1 MKRLLINLKERLR
14 FFRSNPSYSIRSL
27 VRELTLADE
36 RFLGLV
42 TDCSAGRISRFLEEP
57 FGDAEFAEHIRQTR
71 NILGRAAISTADLY
85 AKKVL
90 IQYAIVRALKPELM
104 VETGIANGVSSSY
117 LLLAMQKN
125 CKGHL
130 HSVEIDRSNVLLDG
144 RDPGWIVPESL
155 RLRWSIH
162 MGPSEVILPD
172 LLKGL
177 PPLDI
182 FIHDSLHTYE
192 HMKLEFGLAL
202 PYLRPGALLLADD
215 ATWNS
220 AFSEFADK
228 IGAAR
233 ANIIRGVG
241 VLRMKGLGTN
251 GTV

>member
-1 MKRLLINLKERLR
+1 VKRLLINLKERLR
-14 FFRSNPSYSIRSL
+14 FFRSNPGYSIRSL
-27 VRELTLADE
+27 VRELTRADE
-36 RFLGLV
+36 RFLGSV
-42 TDCSAGRISRFLEEP
+42 TDCSAGMISRFLEEP
-57 FGDAEFAEHIRQTR
+57 FADADFAEHIRQTR

-90 IQYAIVRALKPELM
+90 IQYALVRAFKPELI

-144 RDPGWIVPESL
+144 REPGWIVPESL
-155 RLRWSIH
+155 RPRWSIH
-162 MGPSEVILPD
+162 MGPSQVVLPH
-172 LLKGL
+172 LLKKL
-177 PPLDI
+177 PPLDM

-192 HMKLEFGLAL
+192 HMKLEFELVL
-202 PYLRPGALLLADD
+202 PHLRPGALLLADD
-215 ATWNS
+215 ATWNT
-220 AFSEFADK
+220 AFPEFAAT

-241 VLRMKGLGTN
+241 VVRLNDSLAN
-251 GTV
+251 GNI

>member
-1 MKRLLINLKERLR
+1 MKERLR
-14 FFRSNPSYSIRSL
+14 FFRSNPGYSIRSL
-27 VRELTLADE
+27 VRELTRADE
-36 RFLGLV
+36 RFLGTV
-42 TDCSAGRISRFLEEP
+42 TDCCARKISRLLEEP
-57 FGDAEFAEHIRQTR
+57 FDDADFAEHIRKTK
-71 NILGRAAISTADLY
+71 NVLGRAAISTADLY

-90 IQYAIVRALKPELM
+90 IQYAIVRALKPELV
-104 VETGIANGVSSSY
+104 VETGIANGVSSCY

-125 CKGHL
+125 RKGHL
-130 HSVEIDRSNVLLDG
+130 HSVEIDRSNVLLEG

-162 MGPSEVILPD
+162 MGPSEFILPD

-192 HMKLEFGLAL
+192 HMKLEFELAL
-202 PYLRPGALLLADD
+202 PHLRPGALLLADD
-215 ATWNS
+215 ATWNT
-220 AFSEFADK
+220 AFPEFAAK

-241 VLRMKGLGTN
+241 VLRINDSGMN
-251 GTV
+251 GKI

>member
-1 MKRLLINLKERLR
+1 MKRLFINMKERLR
-14 FFRSNPSYSIRSL
+14 FFRSNPGYSIRAL
-27 VRELTLADE
+27 VRELTRADE
-36 RFLGLV
+36 RFLSTV
-42 TDCSAGRISRFLEEP
+42 TDCGAGKISRFLEEP
-57 FGDAEFAEHIRQTR
+57 FDDADFAEHIRQIR

-125 CKGHL
+125 RKGHL

-144 RDPGWIVPESL
+144 RDPGWIVPDSL

-192 HMKLEFGLAL
+192 HMKLEFELAL
-202 PYLRPGALLLADD
+202 PHLRPGALLLADD
-215 ATWNS
+215 ATWNT
-220 AFSEFADK
+220 AFPEFAVK
-228 IGAAR
+228 IAAAR

-241 VLRMKGLGTN
+241 VLRINDSGTN
-251 GTV
+251 GNI